1 MPPPSASWSVRRV
14 YGTYRN
20 VLSLNMEPGTWS
32 ASITGRIV
40 NTLADGTKQ
49 IFRPGVIGTGAL
61 NTIEG
66 QPSID
71 LQLPVTD
78 DPDNTPSGGAV
89 TLTITFAAGGS
100 ETYTI
105 SPLESWPVGTT
116 GGSGGT
122 DLATLLDPAITPSA
136 PPLVTVGVAGGV
148 ARLDADGDV
157 VDADGVKVT
166 GGGAGLPIAISD
178 VTNLT
183 TELAARALFANSVKF
198 VYKDTTTGFWPSGY
212 NSSGDPI
219 YTGGSASAAVRPSSS
234 DRCMVFWVG
243 AAPKPDWVASGTGG
257 AHTPDVWIRKPA

>member
-1 MPPPSASWSVRRV
+1 MPAPSATWSVRRV

-40 NTLADGTKQ
+40 NTLAGGAKQ
-49 IFRPGVIGTGAL
+49 IFRPGVIGTGSL
-61 NTIEG
+61 NTVEG

-78 DPDNTPSGGAV
+78 DPDNTPSGGAI

-100 ETYTI
+100 ETYTL

-122 DLATLLDPAITPSA
+122 DLATLLDPATTPSA
-136 PPLVTVGVAGGV
+136 PPYVTVGVAGGV

-157 VDADGVKVT
+157 VDANGDKVT
-166 GGGAGLPIAISD
+166 GGSGGAIAISD
-178 VTNLT
+178 VTNLS

-198 VYKDTTTGFWPSGY
+198 VNKDVTTGFWPSGY
-212 NSSGDPI
+212 DSAGDPI
-219 YTGGSASAAVRPSSS
+219 YTGGSASAGVRPSSS
-234 DRCMVFWVG
+234 DRCMVFWLG
-243 AAPKPDWVASGTGG
+243 ADPAPPYVTTGTGG
-257 AHTPDVWIRKPA
+257 MHPPDVFVRKPA